1 VAVEDRRKLACPL
14 LVEVSMETDDKRAP
28 GPRCADCGFPR
39 QVKACTT
46 PPGRSPEFCPMRTH
60 ERVISESLQ
69 LYDDPET
76 RKFSRQASLQEAEGY
91 ADRHDRPFVKRPCK
105 TRIEEIW
112 EFAHRMGY
120 SKLGL
125 AYCVGLIGEARI
137 VARIFAAHDLEVS
150 SVMCKVGAVPKEHL
164 GLKDEDKI
172 RAGQH
177 ESICNPITQAE
188 LLNRAGTELNVLLGL
203 CVGHDA
209 LFLKHSE
216 APCTVLA
223 VKDRVTGHNPLA
235 AVYTAGSYYDR
246 LKGEPR

>member
-1 VAVEDRRKLACPL
+1 L
-14 LVEVSMETDDKRAP
+14 LFKASMETDDKRTPQRAP
-28 GPRCADCGFPR
+28 DPRCADCGFPR
-39 QVKACTT
+39 QLKACTT
-46 PPGRSPEFCPMRTH
+46 PPGRSPDFCPMRNH
-60 ERVISESLQ
+60 EQVISESLQ
-69 LYDDPET
+69 LYDDPEI
-76 RKFSRQASLQEAEGY
+76 RAFSRQASLQEAEGY
-91 ADRHDRPFVKRPCK
+91 ADRHHRPFVKRPCK

-125 AYCVGLIGEARI
+125 AYCIGFIVEARI
-137 VARIFAAHDLEVS
+137 VARIFTAQHLEVA

-164 GLKDEDKI
+164 GLKDEEKI

-177 ESICNPITQAE
+177 ESMCNPITQAE
-188 LLNRAGTELNVLLGL
+188 ILNRAGTELNVLLGL

-209 LFLKHSE
+209 LFLKHSD

-235 AVYTAGSYYDR
+235 AVYTVGSYYDR
-246 LKGEPR
+246 LKGEPG